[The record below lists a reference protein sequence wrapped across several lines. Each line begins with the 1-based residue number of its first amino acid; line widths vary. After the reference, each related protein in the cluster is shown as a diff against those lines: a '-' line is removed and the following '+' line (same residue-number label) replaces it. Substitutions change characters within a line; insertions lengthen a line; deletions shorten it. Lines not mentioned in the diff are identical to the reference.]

1 MLIYKLHPNDRATI
15 GPEVMITVLRG
26 RDDAWLVIG
35 IDAPLTMK
43 ITRLVP
49 GVSEPTEDSGATTTH
64 ERRL

>member
-43 ITRLVP
+43 ITRVP
-49 GVSEPTEDSGATTTH
+49 VSEPTEDSGATTSRH